1 MTYQPKVVRCRLKTG
16 GKSIEEIRAQY
27 AGQGMT
33 YRDFEN
39 IQRANEQFDGLVVL
53 LSLWDWDNYESY
65 HLHNWEPTDD
75 ERMMKAIYYSEQV
88 HPYTIYKNDFEKF
101 RLDWKVGKYEPP
113 GVLTFDPADV
123 EEIEVICEE
132 VKRQEATP
140 PSSPPRHSRGKK
152 KRKGGKKK

>member
-1 MTYQPKVVRCRLKTG
+1 MEYKPKVILCRLHMAD
-16 GKSIEEIRAQY
+16 KSIQQIREEC

-101 RLDWKVGKYEPP
+101 RLDWKAGNYEPP

-132 VKRQEATP
+132 VKRQEAPP

>member
-1 MTYQPKVVRCRLKTG
+1 MTYQPKVVRCRLKMG

-27 AGQGMT
+27 TGQGMT

-39 IQRANEQFDGLVVL
+39 IQRANEQFDGLVLL

-75 ERMMKAIYYSEQV
+75 ERMMKGIYYSEQV
-88 HPYTIYKNDFEKF
+88 HPYTIYKNDFERF
-101 RLDWKVGKYEPP
+101 RLDWKAGNYESP
-113 GVLTFDPADV
+113 GVLNFAPADV

-132 VKRQEATP
+132 VKRQEYAA
-140 PSSPPRHSRGKK
+140 PSHAPVKPKHK
-152 KRKGGKKK
+152 KRKRRRK